1 LTGDRFGYPLGV
13 PIRFLASAAV
23 LGVVAACSSG
33 KPQRVVTVTVPPSPR
48 TSASTGAST
57 TGTGT
62 STASPSTTPGRRLT
76 KLSGTCDTLLPDTS
90 VSAVIGGPPLAGVDA
105 FIVGRPEP
113 SIGRIAYLNCRYGV
127 TGAGA
132 TAKAK
137 IEIGISL
144 YSSADKA
151 ASRVAATVDDY
162 TAHAASG
169 QPTTV
174 DGQSATMLTG
184 GVGAGYEDPLLVVAS
199 GQRTVAVNVAPS
211 VASGQKATDDAAS
224 LATLALKG
232 TGG

>member
-1 LTGDRFGYPLGV
+1 LSGDRFGYPLGV

-23 LGVVAACSSG
+23 LGAVAACSSG
-33 KPQRVVTVTVPPSPR
+33 KPQRIVTVTVPPSPR
-48 TSASTGAST
+48 TSASTGAT
-57 TGTGT
+57 TSTGT
-62 STASPSTTPGRRLT
+62 SAARSSTTPGRRLT

-90 VSAVIGGPPLAGVDA
+90 IGAVIGGPPLAGVDA

-113 SIGRIAYLNCRYGV
+113 AIGRLAYLNCRYGV

-151 ASRVAATVDDY
+151 ASRIAATVEDY
-162 TAHAASG
+162 TAHGASG

-184 GVGAGYEDPLLVVAS
+184 GVGAGYADPLLVVAS

>member
-1 LTGDRFGYPLGV
+1 VALRL
-13 PIRFLASAAV
+13 LAGAAV
-23 LGVVAACSSG
+23 LGLVAACSSA

-48 TSASTGAST
+48 TSAP

-62 STASPSTTPGRRLT
+62 PTVRPSTTPGRPLT

-90 VSAVIGGPPLAGVDA
+90 ISAVIGGPPLAGIDA
-105 FIVGRPEP
+105 FVVGRPEP
-113 SIGRIAYLNCRYGV
+113 AIGRLASLNCRYGV

-137 IEIGISL
+137 IEIGINL
-144 YSSADKA
+144 YSSTDNA
-151 ASRVAATVDDY
+151 ASRIAATVDDY
-162 TAHAASG
+162 TAHGASG

-174 DGQSATMLTG
+174 DGQSATMLSG
-184 GVGAGYEDPLLVVAS
+184 GVGPDYADPLLVVAS
-199 GQRTVAVNVAPS
+199 GQRTVAVTVTPS